1 MATDM
6 LQLIDFLGWQ
16 KVHIGGVSQGGM
28 VCEQF
33 CLLYPYRVL
42 SCTLMC
48 TSFGGVYGFP
58 RFIGLYHLIMS
69 CIVQNAEV
77 QFKHSIQALYKLI
90 YFIFNIYLVI
100 ILQLRS
106 NYRIL

>member
-16 KVHIGGVSQGGM
+16 KVHIAGVSQGGM

-48 TSFGGVYGFP
+48 TSFGGAAGFP
-58 RFIGLYHLIMS
+58 RLYGLYHLVMS
-69 CIVQNAEV
+69 AMSKDAEI
-77 QFKHSIQALYKLI
+77 QFKHSIKALY
-90 YFIFNIYLVI
+90 
-100 ILQLRS
+100 
-106 NYRIL
+106 